1 MENDR
6 CPPGRMC
13 FLCLRGGGHL
23 STDNQHPETR
33 GRGAVATVGAQWFRC
48 RVHAPRGSDVGTAS
62 SVFWNVPPTL
72 HRAPIFSQ
80 LVNPPPKAKDNFPF
94 TEVI

>member
-1 MENDR
+1 MEKDS
-6 CPPGRMC
+6 CPLGRMC
-13 FLCLRGGGHL
+13 SLCLRGGVHL
-23 STDNQHPETR
+23 STGNQGPEMR
-33 GRGAVATVGAQWFRC
+33 SRGAVATVSTQRC
-48 RVHAPRGSDVGTAS
+48 RCPAHAPQGSDVGTAS

-72 HRAPIFSQ
+72 HHAPVFSQ